1 MASADFSGEAF
12 IVGFGN
18 GGYEPKLKNDDGDW
32 WVARRFNWII
42 TECIDRSGS
51 STVTICSRSPEVL
64 SK

>member
-1 MASADFSGEAF
+1 MAFADFSGEAF

-18 GGYEPKLKNDDGDW
+18 GGYEPKLKNDGGDW
-32 WVARRFNWII
+32 CVERFNWII